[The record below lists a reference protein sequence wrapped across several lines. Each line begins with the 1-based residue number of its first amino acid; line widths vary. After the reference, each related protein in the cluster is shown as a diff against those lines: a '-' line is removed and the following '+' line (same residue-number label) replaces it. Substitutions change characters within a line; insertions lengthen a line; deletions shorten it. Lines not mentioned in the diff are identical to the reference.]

1 MGRGPGL
8 PRGPGGQKAAVGSR
22 PARGSGAGSWEES
35 GPDQRSQV
43 QEVKMSIFL
52 A

>member
-1 MGRGPGL
+1 MHSAGYEALGVAQVRHRSGPDGREW
-8 PRGPGGQKAAVGSR
+8 SE
-22 PARGSGAGSWEES
+22 GSWEES